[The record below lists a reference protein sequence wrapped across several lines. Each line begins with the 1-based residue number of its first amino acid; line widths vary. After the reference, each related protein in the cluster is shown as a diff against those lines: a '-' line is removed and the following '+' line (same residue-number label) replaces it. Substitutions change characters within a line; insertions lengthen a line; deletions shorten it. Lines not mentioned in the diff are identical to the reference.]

1 MSHQYLTRGGACWC
15 LIFGSL
21 HRTWQSCCQ
30 QIRKLSPAVFHRWGF
45 DADQIPA
52 PRQGGGLSLHQCSH
66 LATHTIA
73 DYCRADSLWC
83 SKRDMHA
90 CRSRIRHHAH
100 SQNTLPYRSNALK
113 TGESETPRNTADHAE
128 RRARPLARRDFRMA
142 RPERV
147 FIRLRKPCFFARRRL
162 LG

>member
-1 MSHQYLTRGGACWC
+1 MGEGVRWC
-15 LIFGSL
+15 LMFGSL
-21 HRTWQSCCQ
+21 HGAWQSCCQ
-30 QIRKLSPAVFHRWGF
+30 QTRELSPAVIHRCGF

-52 PRQGGGLSLHQCSH
+52 ARQGGGLGVHQCSH
-66 LATHTIA
+66 LATHAIA
-73 DYCRADSLWC
+73 HYCRPDSLWR

-90 CRSRIRHHAH
+90 CSRRIRHHAH
-100 SQNTLPYRSNALK
+100 GQNTLPYRSNALK
-113 TGESETPRNTADHAE
+113 TGESETPRNPADHAE
-128 RRARPLARRDFRMA
+128 RRARPLARRDLRMA